1 MTIQDIET
9 RLRAMIVDRLFLSVA
24 PEDIPVDASLVNDFG
39 VDSVNLLEL
48 VVGLEE
54 EFGLELDG
62 GDFNAKHFGS
72 VAALRDFVATR
83 LGAEP

>member
-1 MTIQDIET
+1 MTPQEIEI
-9 RLRAMIVDRLFLSVA
+9 RLRNMIVDRLFLSVD
-24 PEDIPVDASLVNDFG
+24 PGEIPADASLVNDFG

-62 GDFNAKHFGS
+62 GDFNAAHFGS
-72 VAALRDFVATR
+72 VAALRDFVAAR
-83 LGAEP
+83 LNA

>member
-1 MTIQDIET
+1 MTPQDIET
-9 RLRAMIVDRLFLSVA
+9 KLRSMIVDRLFLTVDPA
-24 PEDIPVDASLVNDFG
+24 EIPADASLVNDYN

-62 GDFNAKHFGS
+62 GDFNTAHFGS
-72 VAALRDFVATR
+72 ITALRDFVAAR
-83 LGAEP
+83 MGA

>member
-1 MTIQDIET
+1 MTPQEIET
-9 RLRAMIVDRLFLSVA
+9 RLRTLIVERLFLPVS
-24 PEDIPVDASLVNDFG
+24 PEEIPVDASLVNDYG

-62 GDFNAKHFGS
+62 GDFNATHFGS
-72 VAALRDFVATR
+72 IAALRDFVAAR
-83 LGAEP
+83 LGA

>member
-1 MTIQDIET
+1 MNQREIES
-9 RLRAMIVDRLFLSVA
+9 RLRNMIVDRLFLTVDPA
-24 PEDIPVDASLVNDFG
+24 DIPAEASLADEFG

-62 GDFNAKHFGS
+62 GDFNATHFGTF
-72 VAALRDFVATR
+72 AALLEFVVSRAD
-83 LGAEP
+83 EIK